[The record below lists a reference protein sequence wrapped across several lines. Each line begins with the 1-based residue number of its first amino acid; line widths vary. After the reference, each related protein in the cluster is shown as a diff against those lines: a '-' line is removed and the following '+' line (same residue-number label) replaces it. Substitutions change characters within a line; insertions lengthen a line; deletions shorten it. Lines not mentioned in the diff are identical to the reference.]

1 MRYLLLIL
9 LLLLIIGSSLIQKT
23 NIPSNSS
30 DRITKIINTLIRQTS
45 RWSAAAQQDD
55 SPIIALLHANYGAGY
70 LWALKDIAS
79 DQEITE
85 RTGLDIIKFK
95 KKITDIQD
103 AATRNVSKQCPQFTG
118 DVDKFLLELGGD
130 V

>member
-103 AATRNVSKQCPQFTG
+103 AATRNVSKKCPQFTG
-118 DVDKFLLELGGD
+118 DIDKFLLELGGD